1 MFWDKFLNSINNLWQ
16 RTGIFTLFNGEA
28 GIENIIMILI
38 AFVLVYLA
46 IVKKFEP
53 LLLLPIAFGMFIVN
67 IPGAYRILFGEKGYI
82 ITDTLANIEVARGNE
97 ESLCKL
103 FNVENLDALKNL
115 LENKSEDVTLIIG
128 FMYQAGSLAISSET
142 VIGDFGLF
150 YYIYKG
156 VCPCPCPFCPN
167 P

>member
-1 MFWDKFLNSINNLWQ
+1 MFNSYSICSGAKVMFWDKFLNSINNLWQ

-103 FNVENLDALKNL
+103 FNV
-115 LENKSEDVTLIIG
+115 
-128 FMYQAGSLAISSET
+128 
-142 VIGDFGLF
+142 
-150 YYIYKG
+150 
-156 VCPCPCPFCPN
+156 
-167 P
+167 